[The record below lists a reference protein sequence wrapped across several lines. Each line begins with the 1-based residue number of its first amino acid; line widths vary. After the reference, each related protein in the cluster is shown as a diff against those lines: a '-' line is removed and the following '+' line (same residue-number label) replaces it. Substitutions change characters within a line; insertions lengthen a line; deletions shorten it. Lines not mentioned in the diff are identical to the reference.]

1 MIGHVVDYTL
11 LPSRAGFRL
20 TKKDPSEVD
29 FQSYLLANAI
39 SASTSVPMPMLMQ
52 KFPNFF
58 GVGGPEWERTVWDAF
73 HTKLV
78 AQSEKVQAA
87 DKKRAVE
94 YKYFDPARFECSVSV

>member
-1 MIGHVVDYTL
+1 MDYTL

-29 FQSYLLANAI
+29 FQSYLLTNVI

-58 GVGGPEWERTVWDAF
+58 GVGGPEWERTVWDSF
-73 HTKLV
+73 HSKLV